1 MAKEKAQRPTS
12 AVRRS
17 SQGAPGQQQQQQQ
30 QSGGGTHSHQ
40 PPIAPAPEA
49 QQHWSIGRWG
59 PQTVPAAAADVSNPA
74 VETMEIEEEM
84 RARLASVATVNE
96 SERMLL
102 LRLFRSYD
110 LYEDGLCSL
119 KTIVD
124 VWRRLS
130 VRLSSAQETLLFQK
144 YGMDTQGYLP
154 YDVFVHTFLT
164 SPSRVLGMQGLQ
176 RGAFQTDKVLR
187 ASSSR
192 HGGGLEG
199 LDFRG
204 KIVYR
209 MGSATCRK
217 PVFAPSDWDPQLA
230 LRSASRPDVEL
241 KLEFI
246 YGYSG
251 KYNTTSNVFF
261 TASGEVCYYTAAV
274 AIVYDKFEH
283 RQRFFT
289 GHDDDIKCIAMHPNR
304 RLVATGQQ
312 CGHAETSR

>member
-1 MAKEKAQRPTS
+1 MAKERQRPQS

-17 SQGAPGQQQQQQQ
+17 AQGPLGHQNAT
-30 QSGGGTHSHQ
+30 SGGGQHMHTHQ
-40 PPIAPAPEA
+40 PHAPAPEA
-49 QQHWSIGRWG
+49 QQHWTVGRWG
-59 PQTVPAAAADVSNPA
+59 PQTVPSASADVGNAAA
-74 VETMEIEEEM
+74 ETVEIEDEM
-84 RARLASVATVNE
+84 RARLAAVATVNE

-110 LYEDGLCSL
+110 IYEDGLCSL
-119 KTIVD
+119 KTFVD

-130 VRLSSAQETLLFQK
+130 VRLSSAQATLVFQK

-192 HGGGLEG
+192 HGFSAEG
-199 LDFRG
+199 LDFKG

-230 LRSASRPDVEL
+230 MRSASKPTMEL
-241 KLEFI
+241 KLDFI
-246 YGYSG
+246 
-251 KYNTTSNVFF
+251 
-261 TASGEVCYYTAAV
+261 
-274 AIVYDKFEH
+274 
-283 RQRFFT
+283 
-289 GHDDDIKCIAMHPNR
+289 
-304 RLVATGQQ
+304 
-312 CGHAETSR
+312 